1 MTPKN
6 ISDPGPG
13 EVMTLEI
20 FFDLDPSGVMT
31 PEIFLNPTLAGSTAG
46 LTAAGSNWGRPRM
59 IPTREDPEFSL
70 TISLIF
76 CKVFPESGLDPAG
89 SRPRQKVL
97 TLTPAGS
104 WPRKIF
110 LEPGIYFWHRLR
122 RGNEP
127 RKYFWPRPRRPR
139 RGYDTG
145 FFLPRP
151 QRGHDPGNVFWP
163 QTGVTI
169 PAGSFRGRPR
179 LIPTPGRRC

>member
-31 PEIFLNPTLAGSTAG
+31 PEIFLNPTLAGSTAV

-76 CKVFPESGLDPAG
+76 ARSSRSLGLTRRGQTPAKSFDPYSGVMTQTNIFGA
-89 SRPRQKVL
+89 QNIF
-97 TLTPAGS
+97 LTPA
-104 WPRKIF
+104 
-110 LEPGIYFWHRLR
+110 
-122 RGNEP
+122 
-127 RKYFWPRPRRPR
+127 
-139 RGYDTG
+139 
-145 FFLPRP
+145 
-151 QRGHDPGNVFWP
+151 
-163 QTGVTI
+163 
-169 PAGSFRGRPR
+169 PAG
-179 LIPTPGRRC
+179 